1 MKIFVNDLQGLCGG
15 GKISLEVELGDTIT
29 MVKKKLQEHGG
40 IRVENQKL
48 SLGWKR
54 LQDKNILADYN
65 IHPFSNLELRHQNAP
80 PPGDDD
86 MTNKED
92 EWDAIALAAKEN
104 FDKEVGEKK
113 TKYSKLKEDK
123 AKSLESII
131 NIEFKI
137 KHDAKILEDD
147 QKELNSTEKDIDA
160 AQCELNK
167 KKQEVRELEKL
178 ISKDLKKKMELKT
191 SINQKRSTREIRRKQ
206 IMCLNTHIEKLET
219 DTKQLFN
226 DVGGQN
232 KKLLE
237 ENIKI
242 KDEKSALKT
251 FLSESVEQKESLLE
265 CPVCF
270 YTACPPISKCPS
282 DHLICYK
289 CLPRMN
295 GKCPT
300 CRTKYAWVKGS
311 VTRARLAEK
320 NYEELQKIKAKLDA
334 M

>member
-1 MKIFVNDLQGLCGG
+1 MKIFLQDMNFGG
-15 GKISLEVELGDTIT
+15 QNIYLEVEIGDTIAV
-29 MVKKKLQEHGG
+29 VKRKLQDKHKG
-40 IRVENQKL
+40 IGVENQVL

-54 LQDKNILADYN
+54 LQDNNTLEDYN
-65 IHPFSNLELRHQNAP
+65 IQPFSNLELSYKRSL
-80 PPGDDD
+80 PPGDERDDD
-86 MTNKED
+86 MAKKED
-92 EWDAIALAAKEN
+92 DWDAIASAAKKN

-113 TKYSKLKEDK
+113 MLYSKLKDK
-123 AKSLESII
+123 KT
-131 NIEFKI
+131 NIESQI
-137 KHDAKILEDD
+137 KHDAIYLDD
-147 QKELNSTEKDIDA
+147 YQKELDCTEQEIDNSRSKI
-160 AQCELNK
+160 NK

-282 DHLICYK
+282 DHLICHK

-311 VTRARLAEK
+311 VTRARLAEQ